1 MAKRP
6 VITPVSVGSA
16 SQAINEN
23 LNRIAQAFD
32 GVVSRDGSTPNQMVG
47 DLDMNSNDL
56 LNIKQAHVDVLFVGG
71 QQIVAGQGTGTG
83 QGTDTDY
90 VAIYQQ
96 AQE

>member
-6 VITPVSVGSA
+6 VITPVSVGAA

-32 GVVSRDGSTPNQMVG
+32 EVVSRDGSTPNQMAG

-71 QQIVAGQGTGTG
+71 QKFNLGV
-83 QGTDTDY
+83 GTDTDY
-90 VAIYQQ
+90 IDIWLEAQQ
-96 AQE
+96 

>member
-32 GVVSRDGSTPNQMVG
+32 EVVSRDGSTPNQMVG

-71 QQIVAGQGTGTG
+71 QQFNPGQDTGMPHNFIEDYE
-83 QGTDTDY
+83 QGK
-90 VAIYQQ
+90 Q
-96 AQE
+96 